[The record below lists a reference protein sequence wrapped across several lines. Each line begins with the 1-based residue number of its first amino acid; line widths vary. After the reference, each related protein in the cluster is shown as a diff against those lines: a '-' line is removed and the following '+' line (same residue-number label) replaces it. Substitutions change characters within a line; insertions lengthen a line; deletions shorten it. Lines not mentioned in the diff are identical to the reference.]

1 MDQKLLDCF
10 KPDKSNTW
18 RTNAMKKV
26 IPILNPISYKYIYW
40 LIPEFTPITKRARL
54 TLERLAKMIIGD
66 NMTFQEKNL
75 LFKIL
80 FNQKTILI

>member
-1 MDQKLLDCF
+1 MDQKLLDGF

-18 RTNAMKKV
+18 RTNAIKKV
-26 IPILNPISYKYIYW
+26 ILILNPIHKYIYW
-40 LIPEFTPITKRARL
+40 LIPEFTSITKKARL